1 MTQTPQG
8 SGPVALEWPGDVRDM
23 PTGAGWL
30 GLAALAVVVVC
41 LALAWR
47 WRRRAAV
54 APVAVVLPAMPPP
67 PTAAALLAALAMP
80 GDAAAAAAF
89 AAEVKRLVRLHVRE
103 RFGFAAFAATSE
115 ELQRALPQAPGLA
128 PCLSA
133 CDAVLFAAASLR
145 ADAAARLR
153 THALAFASGDG
164 RAELAP

>member
-8 SGPVALEWPGDVRDM
+8 SGPVALEWPGDVRDL

-30 GLAALAVVVVC
+30 GLAALAVALVG
-41 LALAWR
+41 ALAW
-47 WRRRAAV
+47 WWCRRAAV
-54 APVAVVLPAMPPP
+54 APVGVALPAPPPPP

-80 GDAAAAAAF
+80 GDAASAAAF

-145 ADAAARLR
+145 AEPAPHQRAPP
-153 THALAFASGDG
+153 FAIAPRDG
-164 RAELAP
+164 RAVFAP

>member
-8 SGPVALEWPGDVRDM
+8 SGPVALEWPGDVRDL

-30 GLAALAVVVVC
+30 GLAARAVAWVG
-41 LALAWR
+41 ALGGWG
-47 WRRRAAV
+47 RRRAAV
-54 APVAVVLPAMPPP
+54 APVAGGWPATPP

-80 GDAAAAAAF
+80 GDAASAAAF

-145 ADAAARLR
+145 ADAAAHLR
-153 THALAFASGDG
+153 AHAFAFASGDG

>member
-8 SGPVALEWPGDVRDM
+8 SGPVALEWPGDVRDL

-30 GLAALAVVVVC
+30 GLAVLAVAVVA
-41 LALAWR
+41 ALAWW
-47 WRRRAAV
+47 WRSRAAV
-54 APVAVVLPAMPPP
+54 APVAGAMPAPTPPP
-67 PTAAALLAALAMP
+67 PNAAALLAGLAIP
-80 GDAAAAAAF
+80 GDAAAAAAV
-89 AAEVKRLVRLHVRE
+89 AAEVKRLVRLHARE

-115 ELQRALPQAPGLA
+115 ELQWALPQAPGLA

-153 THALAFASGDG
+153 THALAFARGDG
-164 RAELAP
+164 RGEFAS

>member
-8 SGPVALEWPGDVRDM
+8 SGPVALEWPGDVRDL

-30 GLAALAVVVVC
+30 GLAALAVALVG
-41 LALAWR
+41 ALAGW

-54 APVAVVLPAMPPP
+54 APVAVALPATPP

-80 GDAAAAAAF
+80 GDAASAAAF

-145 ADAAARLR
+145 ADAAAHLR
-153 THALAFASGDG
+153 AHAFAFASGDG

>member
-8 SGPVALEWPGDVRDM
+8 SGPVALEWPGDVRDL

-30 GLAALAVVVVC
+30 GLAALAV
-41 LALAWR
+41 ALVGARAWW

-54 APVAVVLPAMPPP
+54 ARVAVALPATPP

-80 GDAAAAAAF
+80 GDAASAAAF

-145 ADAAARLR
+145 ADAAAHLR
-153 THALAFASGDG
+153 AHAFAFASGDG

>member
-8 SGPVALEWPGDVRDM
+8 SGPVALEWPGDVRDL
-23 PTGAGWL
+23 PTGVGWL
-30 GLAALAVVVVC
+30 GLVVLAVAVVA
-41 LALAWR
+41 ALAWR

-54 APVAVVLPAMPPP
+54 APAAVGLPVMPP

-80 GDAAAAAAF
+80 GDAAAVEAF

-145 ADAAARLR
+145 ADAAAHLR
-153 THALAFASGDG
+153 AHAFAFASGDG

>member
-1 MTQTPQG
+1 MTQQPQG
-8 SGPVALEWPGDVRDM
+8 SGPVALEWPGDVRDL

-30 GLAALAVVVVC
+30 GLAALAVVIVVA
-41 LALAWR
+41 ALAWW
-47 WRRRAAV
+47 WRRRAA
-54 APVAVVLPAMPPP
+54 ALPVAVALPAPPP

-80 GDAAAAAAF
+80 SDAAAAAAF